1 MNDTDDIEFDG
12 TDDTL
17 IYQDVE
23 AQAAVVALLCLLA
36 PGEAF
41 TYSMALPGEG
51 VVADISRQINVI
63 KRGAR
68 RRLLSALHAA
78 QEQTGQVYTLES
90 SVVIYPSGRLY
101 AQAIATR
108 VR

>member
-1 MNDTDDIEFDG
+1 MSDTDDIELDG
-12 TDDTL
+12 TDEAL
-17 IYQDVE
+17 IYQNED
-23 AQAAVVALLCLLA
+23 ALMSVVTLLCLLA
-36 PGEAF
+36 PSESF

-51 VVADISRQINVI
+51 MVADISRQINII
-63 KRGAR
+63 KRGVR
-68 RRLLSALHAA
+68 RRLLLALQAA

-90 SVVIYPSGRLY
+90 SIVIYPSGRLY